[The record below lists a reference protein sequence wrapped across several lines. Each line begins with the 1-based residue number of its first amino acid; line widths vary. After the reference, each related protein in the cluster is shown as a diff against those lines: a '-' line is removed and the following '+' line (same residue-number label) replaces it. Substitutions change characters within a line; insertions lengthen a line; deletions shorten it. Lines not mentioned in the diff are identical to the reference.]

1 MSKFP
6 VDAPKARVL
15 SAFRALGFTLVREQE
30 HIGMVRENPDGTR
43 TPLTMPNHPN
53 IKASTLRTIC
63 TQAGIKREDFLAA
76 YTRT

>member
-15 SAFRALGFTLVREQE
+15 KALQSLGFTLVRERE
-30 HIGMVRENPDGTR
+30 HVGMIRENPNGTR
-43 TPLTMPNHPN
+43 TPLTMPNHPR

-63 TQAGIKREDFLAA
+63 TQAGIKREDFLTA
-76 YTRT
+76 YDKA